1 MRCRL
6 AKLFTL
12 HFSTLVVTPTCSI
25 TRCKLEAAMSDFRIR
40 DLQPEDCRELVNMIK
55 ELAEFE
61 GLPEQ
66 VKITEET
73 LRRDGFGDHPF
84 YHCLIAEVRNKDSQD
99 GPWLTVGY
107 AMYFYSYGT
116 WVGRM
121 IYLEDLYIK
130 PQYRGKGI
138 GTSMMTKVA
147 QIGVENECQRMQWVV
162 LNWNQGAIDFYKKHD
177 SIDLTSDEKWHLFRM
192 EREELRKFATLHDQ
206 TVIKG
211 C

>member
-1 MRCRL
+1 
-6 AKLFTL
+6 
-12 HFSTLVVTPTCSI
+12 
-25 TRCKLEAAMSDFRIR
+25 MSDFRIR
-40 DLQPEDCRELVNMIK
+40 ELQSEDCRELVNMIK

-73 LRRDGFGDHPF
+73 LRRDGFGDRPF
-84 YHCLIAEVRNKDSQD
+84 YHCLIAEVPNKDSQD

-107 AMYFYSYGT
+107 AMYFFSYGT

-121 IYLEDLYIK
+121 MYLEDLYVK

-147 QIGVENECQRMQWVV
+147 EIGVENDCNRMQWVV
-162 LNWNQGAIDFYKKHD
+162 LNWNQAAIDFYKKHD
-177 SIDLTSDEKWHLFRM
+177 SIDLTSDENWHLFRM
-192 EREELRKFATLHDQ
+192 EREELRKFAVLHYQ
-206 TVIKG
+206 TVAKG
-211 C
+211 

>member
-1 MRCRL
+1 MRCQL

-66 VKITEET
+66 VKITEE
-73 LRRDGFGDHPF
+73 
-84 YHCLIAEVRNKDSQD
+84 N

-206 TVIKG
+206 TVVKG